1 MPANEVVRAR
11 IDGDVKEEATAV
23 LASMGMTVS
32 EAFRLMLTRIA
43 KEKKLPFEP
52 LVPNE
57 QTIEAMRQTR
67 RGNVKSFQS
76 VEALIDDLHGND

>member
-1 MPANEVVRAR
+1 MVRAR
-11 IDGDVKEEATAV
+11 NDGDVKEEATAV
-23 LASMGMTVS
+23 LASMAMTVS
-32 EAFRLMLTRIA
+32 EAFRLMLIRIA

-57 QTIEAMRQTR
+57 QTIEAMKQTR

-76 VEALIDDLHGND
+76 VEALIDDLHGKD